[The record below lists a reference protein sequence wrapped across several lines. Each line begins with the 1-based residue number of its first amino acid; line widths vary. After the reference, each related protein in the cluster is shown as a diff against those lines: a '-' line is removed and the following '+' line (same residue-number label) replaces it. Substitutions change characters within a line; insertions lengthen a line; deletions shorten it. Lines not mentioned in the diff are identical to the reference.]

1 MHLVVANELEIL
13 GSHGMQAHA
22 YPEMM
27 TMIQSGKLQPE
38 KLIGELISL
47 NDVPQLLP
55 KMNEFQ
61 GIGVKVISK
70 F

>member
-1 MHLVVANELEIL
+1 
-13 GSHGMQAHA
+13 MQAHA